1 MVEKE
6 FQLDS
11 YIIELSNVLE
21 WRTLEGLM
29 KYINYKDS
37 QGAFEAAAVIGDM
50 KGSERIESH
59 IRDTKNLSLNNTG
72 DSMTDIHWSNYLYHN
87 FFKALEIY
95 KKHFPYCVVERIIDI
110 QILKYDVG
118 GHYQLHTDDHPGPG
132 VTRTLSFIFRL
143 NNDYEGGDLVW
154 KANNKEF
161 YRSKTKPNSM
171 VVWPSNFQYPHGVEP
186 VTKGRRWSIVAWAR

>member
-59 IRDTKNLSLNNTG
+59 IRDTKN
-72 DSMTDIHWSNYLYHN
+72 
-87 FFKALEIY
+87 FKF
-95 KKHFPYCVVERIIDI
+95 K
-110 QILKYDVG
+110 
-118 GHYQLHTDDHPGPG
+118 
-132 VTRTLSFIFRL
+132 
-143 NNDYEGGDLVW
+143 
-154 KANNKEF
+154 
-161 YRSKTKPNSM
+161 
-171 VVWPSNFQYPHGVEP
+171 
-186 VTKGRRWSIVAWAR
+186 